1 MLLVFVALAVLLG
14 WYSLWYTCVIQGKL
28 NALCWRDVEV
38 VFSVVND
45 QTKEPIVGATINWQ
59 VEQFKL
65 EQEKREGRPTKVQF
79 VTGESG
85 KAVLL
90 LKNVP
95 SENVCR
101 PYRKIETFVAL
112 WGTVEVVADGYWP
125 LDYYSLFSGQ
135 LGQHDLGYFAKERV
149 QRIQI
154 KLPLAKK

>member
-1 MLLVFVALAVLLG
+1 MG
-14 WYSLWYTCVIQGKL
+14 
-28 NALCWRDVEV
+28 
-38 VFSVVND
+38 
-45 QTKEPIVGATINWQ
+45 TINWQ

-112 WGTVEVVADGYWP
+112 WGTVESSGDGYWP
-125 LDYYSLFSGQ
+125 LGIIIASFQGSWGNTIRVFRQ
-135 LGQHDLGYFAKERV
+135 ERV